1 MTISQ
6 EITTIDWEKRMF
18 RKDAAKWVRICLAV
32 PCLMASLC
40 FGMVG
45 CGGGA
50 DDATDD
56 ATTTDDAGDETGT
69 EEPGSDTE

>member
-1 MTISQ
+1 
-6 EITTIDWEKRMF
+6 MF
-18 RKDAAKWVRICLAV
+18 QRDTAKWVRACLAV

-50 DDATDD
+50 DDTTTDD
-56 ATTTDDAGDETGT
+56 TTTDDAGDENGT
-69 EEPGSDTE
+69 DEPESDTE